1 MTPAGWRDKSAPSRG
16 CTGWLENAKE
26 RESMADFVIIGG
38 GLIGLLTARSLSESG
53 AQVVVLERGKL
64 GQESSWAGGG
74 ILSPLYPWKYPE
86 PINQLAHWSQTQ
98 YRTLV
103 DDLQQASGIDVEWT
117 QSGLLILDEDQR
129 EAAHAWASDYG
140 ANLQTVDGREISR
153 LEPRLRPGHESGL
166 WLPEVAQIRN
176 PLLIHALREDL
187 RLRGVRLAENTEAT
201 HLLSKRGRIRGVQ
214 MEYTEVMADQV
225 IVASGAWSAT
235 LLKELG
241 QDVPVMPVRGQM
253 ILFRTPPGLV
263 QRILLC
269 EGHYIIPRRDGRVLV
284 GSTMEDVGFDKEV
297 TEEARDDLAQVA
309 YDMVPEL
316 ANTPVERHWA
326 GLRPGSPTGVPF
338 IGEHPEIEGLFI
350 NAGHF
355 RNGVVMAPASARLL
369 SDIVQNRPPI
379 LDPAP
384 FALSGDSS

>member
-1 MTPAGWRDKSAPSRG
+1 MPVSWRVKSVPNKD
-16 CTGWLENAKE
+16 CTDCAEKAKE
-26 RESMADFVIIGG
+26 RKFMADFVIIGG

-53 AQVVVLERGKL
+53 AQVVLLERGQL
-64 GQESSWAGGG
+64 GRESSWAGGG

-86 PINQLAHWSQTQ
+86 PINRLAQWSQAH
-98 YRTLV
+98 YGALI
-103 DDLQQASGIDVEWT
+103 DELEQATGIDVECT

-129 EAAHAWASDYG
+129 EAALAWALEYD
-140 ANLQTVDGREISR
+140 ANLQTVDAQAILR
-153 LEPRLRPGHESGL
+153 LEPTVRAGHESGL

-176 PLLIHALREDL
+176 PLLIQALREDL
-187 RLRGVRLAENTEAT
+187 RQRGVRLAENTEAT

-214 MEYTEVMADQV
+214 TEYTEVMADQV

-235 LLKELG
+235 LLNELG
-241 QDVPVMPVRGQM
+241 QEVPVMPVRGQM
-253 ILFRTPPGLV
+253 ILFRTPPGQV
-263 QRILLC
+263 RRIVLWQ
-269 EGHYIIPRRDGRVLV
+269 GHYVIPRRDGRVLV

-309 YDMVPEL
+309 YDMVPAL
-316 ANTPVERHWA
+316 ANAPMERHWA

-338 IGEHPEIEGLFI
+338 IGAHPGIEGLFI

-369 SDIVQNRPPI
+369 TDIVQNRPPVV
-379 LDPAP
+379 DPAP
-384 FALSGDSS
+384 FALSGAA